1 MDPRQAPTR
10 TFTTMGKAAP
20 ISGINPDAA
29 PKAEI
34 ASLATSMT
42 AAAFLG
48 IAWYLCIELNVR
60 LLVKVTQP
68 SLYFWACLLCSWGI
82 FVHCISILLSN
93 FHLWTSYW
101 SIVVIHVSWLT
112 YVIFQSLVLYSRLS
126 LVLFKARVGRYVLGM
141 ILVNAVVFGLS
152 TVVFGLVAA
161 SITPPLEEK

>member
-1 MDPRQAPTR
+1 
-10 TFTTMGKAAP
+10 MGKAAP

-101 SIVVIHVSWLT
+101 SIVVIQRVVSWSEPRTTMLLRCLD
-112 YVIFQSLVLYSRLS
+112 VSR
-126 LVLFKARVGRYVLGM
+126 M
-141 ILVNAVVFGLS
+141 
-152 TVVFGLVAA
+152 
-161 SITPPLEEK
+161 